1 LLIKYVYEEYSIC
14 LYLIL
19 FVEHA
24 AKNLKHWS
32 WGAANRVV
40 LNVKVRILQSRC
52 LFLRIEVE
60 AVPPHLEVRAVTQ
73 DVLAVQVPIAAPAIR
88 IVLSILKVK
97 L

>member
-1 LLIKYVYEEYSIC
+1 MLIKYVYEEYSIC

-52 LFLRIEVE
+52 LFLRIEVV
-60 AVPPHLEVRAVTQ
+60 AVPPQPEVRAVAQ

-88 IVLSILKVK
+88 IVQSILKVE